1 MNPFTYYLV
10 KMLLCSG
17 IFYAY
22 YYIALRNNRFHQWNR
37 YYILMTTLLSLLI
50 PLLQIPLPFYAQP
63 EASAVLTYTAN
74 IITLREQ
81 LLPVPHPVDYTL
93 LFTIGYCLIATLLL
107 LRIGYSCLKIY
118 RLIKQQPVQSIPP
131 YQFVQSKAVSAPF
144 SFFSYIFWDP
154 QTSLESST
162 GKQILQHEL
171 VHIHEKH
178 SIDKM
183 IMEVTTAI
191 CWINPFFHLFKR
203 ELAVIHEFI
212 ADKKAAAQSDVAH
225 YAQTILQIALQSSQL
240 AITNSFF
247 HPPIKRRILML
258 TQLRQPKFS
267 YLRRLLVLPL
277 AAFIFC
283 SLAFVTG
290 NAGQSNL
297 LPNNTAVNDTVPTTQ
312 TTYTATAQ
320 VTMAEQT
327 DQDEVFTIVE
337 QPPQFP
343 GGEKALIKY
352 LGENTRYPKAAVA
365 NNIEAT
371 IFVQFL
377 IDKEG
382 NIKKVKTVG
391 TAKGY
396 GLEEESIRV
405 VNAMP
410 KWKPGV
416 QNKRKVT
423 VQFNLPIHYTLQA
436 PAPAESKPLT
446 FVEEA
451 PQFPGGKEAMM
462 HYLSKNIK
470 YPAEAVKKGIQGTVF
485 VQMIVTETGEL
496 KDITAIDKTPSGLF
510 AEEAIRVVKAMPK
523 WKPSKQSG
531 KQVAVKYNLPIR
543 FAI

>member
-1 MNPFTYYLV
+1 MNPFTYYLA

-17 IFYAY
+17 IFYTY

-50 PLLQIPLPFYAQP
+50 PLLQIPLSFSARP

-93 LFTIGYCLIATLLL
+93 LFTIGYCLIAILLL

-118 RLIKQQPVQSIPP
+118 RLIQQQPVQSIPP
-131 YQFVQSKAVSAPF
+131 YLFVQNKAVSAPF

-154 QTSLESST
+154 QTSLESAT

-191 CWINPFFHLFKR
+191 CWINPFFHLYKR
-203 ELAVIHEFI
+203 ELAIIHEFI

-225 YAQTILQIALQSSQL
+225 YAQTILQMALQSSQL

-290 NAGQSNL
+290 NAGQPNL
-297 LPNNTAVNDTVPTTQ
+297 LPNHTAVNDTVPTTP
-312 TTYTATAQ
+312 TTYIATAQ
-320 VTMAEQT
+320 VTMGEKT
-327 DQDEVFTIVE
+327 DQDEVFTVVE
-337 QPPQFP
+337 HPPQFP
-343 GGEKALIKY
+343 GGEKALIQY
-352 LGENTRYPKAAVA
+352 LANSIKYPKAAVD
-365 NNIEAT
+365 NKIEAT

-382 NIKKVKTVG
+382 NIKKVKTIG
-391 TAKGY
+391 APKGY
-396 GLEEESIRV
+396 GLEEESMRV
-405 VNAMP
+405 VNTMP
-410 KWKPGV
+410 KWAPGV
-416 QNKRKVT
+416 QNGRKVN
-423 VQFNLPIHYTLQA
+423 VQFNLPIRYTLQSKA
-436 PAPAESKPLT
+436 PAGSEPVSFIEQP
-446 FVEEA
+446 
-451 PQFPGGKEAMM
+451 PQFPGGEAALM
-462 HYLSKNIK
+462 HYLGKNIK
-470 YPAEAVKKGIQGTVF
+470 YPAEAEKRKAEGTVF
-485 VQMIVTETGEL
+485 VQMIVTPTGEL
-496 KDITAIDKTPSGLF
+496 TEVKVLGKSPDATLAD
-510 AEEAIRVVKAMPK
+510 EAVRVVKSMPK
-523 WKPSKQSG
+523 WKPG
-531 KQVAVKYNLPIR
+531 KKDGQLVSVRYNLPIR
-543 FAI
+543 FKL